1 MLPGLFLRSK
11 VNDSPFFKLSFLFT
25 KLPIRNF
32 GPCKSAKI
40 QVGWLYFFS
49 KDLIIS
55 TFFRCSSIELWE
67 KLSLKT
73 SAPVIKIFSIISEVF
88 DAGPRV
94 AYILAFL
101 LRFIKNYL

>member
-32 GPCKSAKI
+32 GPCKSAKM
-40 QVGWLYFFS
+40 QVGWLYLFS

-55 TFFRCSSIELWE
+55 KFFRCSSIVPWE

-73 SAPVIKIFSIISEVF
+73 SAPAEKIFSIISEEF
-88 DAGPRV
+88 DAGPSV
-94 AYILAFL
+94 ATVSYTH
-101 LRFIKNYL
+101 LRAHET